1 MCKRARQ
8 VVIFDFA
15 EAKLRNALAQVC
27 RCVCIR
33 QCTITQEHATSTIML
48 ADIAKKP
55 DAPHCSASNISRTCV
70 HCFVL
75 KVCPCMRRAVL
86 QHSSIDLHA
95 PEGMERHGGDDVV
108 IIVQDSWFVR
118 DGRTRTKEPAKRKI
132 AEVVKTRQDMRANGD
147 VQGLAEH
154 LIRV

>member
-1 MCKRARQ
+1 
-8 VVIFDFA
+8 
-15 EAKLRNALAQVC
+15 
-27 RCVCIR
+27 
-33 QCTITQEHATSTIML
+33 
-48 ADIAKKP
+48 
-55 DAPHCSASNISRTCV
+55 
-70 HCFVL
+70 
-75 KVCPCMRRAVL
+75 MRRAVL